1 MIKKNIKEGIKF
13 EFKTCNQVKASY
25 ICKLKSRNSVYPDS
39 STEKIPTNL
48 VLY

>member
-13 EFKTCNQVKASY
+13 EFNSCNQVKASY
-25 ICKLKSRNSVYPDS
+25 ICKLKSKNSVYLDS
-39 STEKIPTNL
+39 STRKVPTNL